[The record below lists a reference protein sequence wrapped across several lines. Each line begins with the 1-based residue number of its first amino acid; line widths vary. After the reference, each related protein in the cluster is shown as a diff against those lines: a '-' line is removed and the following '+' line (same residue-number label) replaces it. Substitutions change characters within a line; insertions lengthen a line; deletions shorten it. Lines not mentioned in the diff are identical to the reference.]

1 MSLLRY
7 LEDFINYISLER
19 ALSRN
24 TASAYASDVREFLEH
39 GKKVK
44 TVDDLSEDVVRRYLQ
59 SRQKKGLSQR
69 SLSRKLSSIRAF
81 CRFLLMENVLTT
93 DPTEELSIRYRPP
106 RLPKVIPLHWID
118 RLFQSIDTATPKGI
132 RDRAIVETLYATGIR
147 VTELSNIRVG
157 DLHTD
162 HGFMRCFGKGSKERL
177 VPLGKSAIRWIQTY
191 FDQSRPTYLNT
202 ANLTDYLF
210 LNRFGSRLS
219 RTSIWEIVRTYA
231 AKAGA
236 PQHISPHVLRHSFAT
251 HLVSR
256 GADLR
261 AVQEMLGHVSITTT
275 EIYTHVSRERLKS
288 IVKHH
293 HPRSGNSDA
302 KK

>member
-1 MSLLRY
+1 MSLLRFLEEFLNY
-7 LEDFINYISLER
+7 LTLER

-24 TASAYASDVREFLEH
+24 TASAYMSDVRDFLSYD
-39 GKKVK
+39 KKLK
-44 TVDDLSEDVVRRYLQ
+44 TIDNLNEDAVRRYLHVK
-59 SRQKKGLSQR
+59 QKKGLSQR
-69 SLSRKLSSIRAF
+69 SLSRKLSSIRTF
-81 CRFLLMENVLTT
+81 CRFLLMENVLTV
-93 DPTEELSIRYRPP
+93 DPTEELSVRYRPP

-118 RLFQSIDTATPKGI
+118 KLFKSIETSTPKGI

-147 VTELSNIRVG
+147 VSELANMRVG
-157 DLHTD
+157 DLHMD

-177 VPLGKSAIRWIQTY
+177 VPLGKSAIRWIQKY
-191 FDQSRPTYLNT
+191 LDHSRPAYCNT
-202 ANLTDYLF
+202 DKLTDYLF

-219 RTSIWEIVRTYA
+219 RTSIWNIVRTYA
-231 AKAGA
+231 ARAGA
-236 PQHISPHVLRHSFAT
+236 PQQISPHILRHSFAT

-293 HPRSGNSDA
+293 HPRSGKTRA